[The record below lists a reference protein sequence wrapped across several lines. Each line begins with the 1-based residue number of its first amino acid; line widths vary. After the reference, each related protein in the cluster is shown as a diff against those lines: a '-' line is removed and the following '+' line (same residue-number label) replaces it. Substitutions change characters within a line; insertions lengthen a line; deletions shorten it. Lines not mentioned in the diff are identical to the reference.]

1 MKADTAVS
9 APLCIIAVI
18 LLAAVAWFA
27 SSVFAPLATALF
39 VMALVWPVQ
48 EALQA
53 RMPQLLALALT
64 LLFTLAIAFVF
75 GSLVFWAVGRVGR
88 SIMMDAARY
97 ELMYQN
103 AADWLDG
110 QGISIAGMWAEHFDS
125 RWVIAAARYFGGRVQ
140 TTMVFWIIVVT
151 YLLLGLLEVGDFR
164 RKIAAMENREAARV
178 LMDGSRI
185 IARKYR
191 RYLWVRTMMSALTG
205 LLVWAFARAVG
216 LPHANEWGIIAFA
229 LNYLPFIGPFF
240 ATLLPTLLA
249 MTTFE
254 TWQAVILVFI
264 CLNVIQFIVGS
275 YIEPMVAGNAL
286 SVSPTLVLFVIFFWT
301 FMWGLL
307 GTLLAM
313 PITVAILTFCEQH
326 PRSRWVARLLGS
338 APQPE

>member
-1 MKADTAVS
+1 
-9 APLCIIAVI
+9 
-18 LLAAVAWFA
+18 
-27 SSVFAPLATALF
+27 
-39 VMALVWPVQ
+39 MALVWPIQ

-64 LLFTLAIAFVF
+64 LLVTLAIAFTV
-75 GSLVFWAVGRVGR
+75 GSLVIWAVGRVGR
-88 SIMMDAARY
+88 SVMMDAARY
-97 ELMYQN
+97 QLLYQN
-103 AADWLDG
+103 TADWLDG
-110 QGISIAGMWAEHFDS
+110 QGISVAGMWAEHFDT
-125 RWVIAAARYFGGRVQ
+125 RWMIATARYFGGRVQ
-140 TTMVFWIIVVT
+140 TTMVFWVIVVT

-178 LMDGSRI
+178 LLDGSR
-185 IARKYR
+185 AVVRKYR
-191 RYLWVRTMMSALTG
+191 RYLGVRTMMSALTG
-205 LLVWAFARAVG
+205 LLVWAFARVVG

-229 LNYLPFIGPFF
+229 LNYLPYIGPFF
-240 ATLLPTLLA
+240 ATLLPTALA

-264 CLNVIQFIVGS
+264 GLNVIQFVVGS
-275 YIEPMVAGNAL
+275 YIEPLVAGKAL
-286 SVSPTLVLFVIFFWT
+286 SVSPVVVLFVIFFWT

-338 APQPE
+338 APESD